1 MKKTLNIILLYS
13 FICLG
18 FSATKISLFNFND
31 AVFDKADKNAA
42 VLSNK
47 ISDNFIDLM
56 KHDMTFFDEANFIE
70 TKKLN
75 KELIKVRKLLLA
87 QLKKEL
93 EASIVDVIPR
103 NKIKKI
109 VNNVSEGNLN
119 ELQLESLTDSLIVLV
134 SSSTKTIAKDM
145 LLSNSKDMGKTGEI
159 TIADLNSFI
168 ENITHKSIWKSTF
181 SSLMTSL
188 RNDFNS
194 DIAVTGRYDVD
205 GNNLKIELYPYNL
218 DDLEMLGV
226 VSSEGTIDN
235 INVIIKDL
243 EFKLLSKLGF
253 LLEDDQKA
261 KLCLYDVNE
270 FSKSDYSLYFS
281 KIFLTEDIKELKY
294 RMQFN
299 DNFSLISEYYKVLAK
314 GLMENKI
321 RYNIKFYGDDS
332 MYNVYS
338 TESVNDSTFFVNVL
352 NDNWTNKVGVS
363 QNLHSGNMKPDSK
376 VVVEIDYNVVQ
387 AIQFDKGA
395 ESFMDTVVQISIYS
409 LIVASGFLLAQFL

>member
-56 KHDMTFFDEANFIE
+56 KHDMTFFDGANFIE

-93 EASIVDVIPR
+93 EASIIDVIPR

-194 DIAVTGRYDVD
+194 DIAVTGRYNID

-226 VSSEGTIDN
+226 ISSEGTIDN

-261 KLCLYDVNE
+261 KLCLYDVSE
-270 FSKSDYSLYFS
+270 FSKTDYSLYFS

-299 DNFSLISEYYKVLAK
+299 DNFNLISEYYKVLAK

-321 RYNIKFYGDDS
+321 RYNIKFYDDDS

>member
-56 KHDMTFFDEANFIE
+56 KHDMTFFDGANFIE

-109 VNNVSEGNLN
+109 VNNVAEGNLN

-145 LLSNSKDMGKTGEI
+145 LLSNSKNMGKTGEI

-194 DIAVTGRYDVD
+194 DIAVTGRYNID

-226 VSSEGTIDN
+226 ISSEGTIDN

-261 KLCLYDVNE
+261 KLCLYDVSE
-270 FSKSDYSLYFS
+270 FSKTDYSLYFS

-299 DNFSLISEYYKVLAK
+299 DNFNLISEYYKVLAK

-338 TESVNDSTFFVNVL
+338 TEAVNDSTFFVNVL